1 MPTALIVEDEPE
13 ANQLLAMLVQ
23 LRGYA
28 TESAFTGGEA
38 LRKIDEARPD
48 IVFLDLM
55 LPDINGYDVC
65 KSVKSRRETSGVPI
79 VMVTARL
86 ASENRVQ
93 GFRAGA
99 EDYIPKPYT
108 PDQIFQA
115 MTDAQACG
123 RKLRDRPGVCCDIT
137 IDTRGDF
144 AHLKTLSHLRGVI
157 LERTPLANE
166 SVRALGQCLVEL
178 SQRAV
183 EFGQRRGLG
192 VVADIHVQDRE
203 DRLEVV
209 IDDQADWLAHDPP
222 GRAEGLAQIL
232 AKGHF
237 GEVAFAPESGRL
249 TLICP
254 FREAAA

>member
-23 LRGYA
+23 LRGYE

-38 LRKIDEARPD
+38 LRKIDAARPD

-65 KSVKSRRETSGVPI
+65 KTVKSRRETSGVPI

-86 ASENRVQ
+86 ASENRVL

-115 MTDAQACG
+115 MTDA
-123 RKLRDRPGVCCDIT
+123 RDWNRRLRDRPGVHCDIVV
-137 IDTRGDF
+137 DTRADF
-144 AHLKTLSHLRGVI
+144 AHLKALSHLRGLI
-157 LERTPLANE
+157 LERTPLHQDA
-166 SVRALGQCLVEL
+166 VRALGQCLVEL
-178 SQRAV
+178 SQRAI
-183 EFGQRRGLG
+183 EFGRKCGG
-192 VVADIHVQDRE
+192 GEVAAIRVQDRD

-209 IDDQADWLAHDPP
+209 VDDRAEWLSQDPP
-222 GRAEGLAQIL
+222 GRAEGLGQIL
-232 AKGHF
+232 AKGPF
-237 GEVAFAPESGRL
+237 AEIAFAPESGRL

-254 FREAAA
+254 FREVAA